1 MMRACH
7 TALCLT
13 AAMLAALLLG
23 GCEGRELC
31 YDHSHK
37 LPVSIRFDWTDV
49 PEAQPETMVVW
60 FFPVDGSPGLRFE
73 LTGDGNTS
81 RTSFDAEVRVPAGTY
96 RMVCHNGST
105 EFNVERGSN
114 IDDYF
119 VVTYDVPVL
128 SSMNRTDDA
137 PLPGDDT
144 EMPVRSQASTFYAHT
159 LDSDFTVAADGKTQH
174 TVLFRPSRASV
185 LCEVS
190 VTNVHNLTSDITL
203 SAVLTG
209 ASEGWHAGTAA
220 PAETCVAVPFPL
232 QQSGPDSLHGTVEL
246 FGLSGVHKLRIYTSN
261 KYYYDYNVTDQID
274 GQKGLHYIHVDVSG
288 IKLPDSPSSG
298 LSPGVSDW
306 GDMIEESVKM

>member
-60 FFPVDGSPGLRFE
+60 FFPVDGSQGLRFE

-144 EMPVRSQASTFYAHT
+144 EMPVRSQASTF
-159 LDSDFTVAADGKTQH
+159 
-174 TVLFRPSRASV
+174 
-185 LCEVS
+185 
-190 VTNVHNLTSDITL
+190 
-203 SAVLTG
+203 
-209 ASEGWHAGTAA
+209 
-220 PAETCVAVPFPL
+220 
-232 QQSGPDSLHGTVEL
+232 
-246 FGLSGVHKLRIYTSN
+246 
-261 KYYYDYNVTDQID
+261 
-274 GQKGLHYIHVDVSG
+274 
-288 IKLPDSPSSG
+288 
-298 LSPGVSDW
+298 
-306 GDMIEESVKM
+306 